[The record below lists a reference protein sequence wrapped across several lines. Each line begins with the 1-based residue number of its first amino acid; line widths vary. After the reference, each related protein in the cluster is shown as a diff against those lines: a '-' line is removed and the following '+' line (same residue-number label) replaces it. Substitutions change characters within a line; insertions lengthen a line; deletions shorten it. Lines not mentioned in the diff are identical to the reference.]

1 METFEPLPDPA
12 ILNAESGTWKELN
25 TTVEPEL
32 RPIVGRMVAHYRE
45 TERGKLIL
53 GQVVAREGKL
63 KVEVSGHV
71 VATITPQQARYTL
84 PKVEALGG
92 KIGCQVWTQPDSNG
106 QQYVNNVVI
115 FLPKS

>member
-1 METFEPLPDPA
+1 
-12 ILNAESGTWKELN
+12 
-25 TTVEPEL
+25 
-32 RPIVGRMVAHYRE
+32 MVAHYRE
-45 TERGKLIL
+45 TERGKLII
-53 GQVVAREGKL
+53 GQVVARDGKL

-71 VATITPQQARYTL
+71 VATITPQQARHTL

-92 KIGCQVWTQPDSNG
+92 SIGCQVWTQPDNNG